1 MGDGLQQAA
10 GDRLRFYI
18 DKYTSNPFLGILVGL
33 AISALIQSSSGVTVI
48 TVGLVSAGLL
58 TLRQAIGIVM
68 GANIGTTVTSFLI
81 GFNLGDYALP
91 MIFIGAALLFFTSNR
106 RLNNIGRIIF
116 GVGGIFFSLNIMG
129 DAMGPLKTVPAFQDY
144 LATLGDK
151 PIMGV
156 LIGTGL
162 TMLIQSSAA
171 IIGILQG
178 LYAGHLLDLQGSIPI
193 LLGSNIGTCITA
205 VLAAIGSNIE
215 LNVWLG
221 LMFSSTLSEQC
232 SL

>member
-81 GFNLGDYALP
+81 GFNLGDYAFP

-178 LYAGHLLDLQGSIPI
+178 LYAGHLPDLQGSTPI
-193 LLGSNIGTCITA
+193 LLGSNIDTCITA

>member
-1 MGDGLQQAA
+1 
-10 GDRLRFYI
+10 
-18 DKYTSNPFLGILVGL
+18 
-33 AISALIQSSSGVTVI
+33 
-48 TVGLVSAGLL
+48 
-58 TLRQAIGIVM
+58 
-68 GANIGTTVTSFLI
+68 
-81 GFNLGDYALP
+81 
-91 MIFIGAALLFFTSNR
+91 
-106 RLNNIGRIIF
+106 
-116 GVGGIFFSLNIMG
+116 
-129 DAMGPLKTVPAFQDY
+129 
-144 LATLGDK
+144 
-151 PIMGV
+151 MGV